1 MNKSAITMIIIG
13 ILLIGVSGLFI
24 VGAFLAVIGIVA
36 AKGE

>member
-13 ILLIGVSGLFI
+13 ILGIVVSGLFI